1 MYTGRAELTPFN
13 SLKAVWSREL
23 LNQFS
28 DPGPGWAL
36 FIMYVV
42 PMHVW
47 TFSEG
52 AWVYLHILVC
62 AVVHVH
68 CACVH
73 GMGALCRYLQYMHAQ
88 KDPEAMV

>member
-1 MYTGRAELTPFN
+1 
-13 SLKAVWSREL
+13 
-23 LNQFS
+23 
-28 DPGPGWAL
+28 
-36 FIMYVV
+36 MYVV

-68 CACVH
+68 CAYMH
-73 GMGALCRYLQYMHAQ
+73 GMGALCQDLQYMHAQ